1 MLSEIHFFGVNVINN
16 STHYRNNAG
25 NNEESTCGLYGYKM
39 TFIVSEDKYLKKK
52 KNSVAIYNKDY
63 SSCSTIENF
72 QIQIRGKESDF
83 MPR

>member
-1 MLSEIHFFGVNVINN
+1 
-16 STHYRNNAG
+16 
-25 NNEESTCGLYGYKM
+25 M

-52 KNSVAIYNKDY
+52 KSVAIYNKDY
-63 SSCSTIENF
+63 SGCSTIENF